1 MPRLRPRVSLLRDS
15 DWLACS
21 RCWGRLV
28 TAAKLITRGR
38 GIRYVCELWL
48 LLNALLLF
56 ANGWA
61 QPAPL
66 ISQVTITGNQ
76 RVETDAIRVHITSQA
91 GQPLNPAAVDS
102 DIKSIYR
109 MGFFT
114 QVNAYVKREPSG
126 AVLTFVV
133 TEEPLVSE
141 IRFGGMTKISPSDE
155 QIVNAMALHSG
166 SLLDRVRVN
175 TTARNIAGVYQVKGY
190 LDAQVTSRTVPGAN
204 NTAILVFDVKEGPQ
218 VEVASVEFVCN
229 HHFNSRLL
237 RAAIQTKS
245 HSVFSWITGSGILDQ
260 KKLQD
265 DVDHLTAYYYSEGY
279 LNAHVGYPTLTR
291 HGNSLTVT
299 FDISEGPRYQVGAV
313 NLAGDLRAPR
323 ADLQHL
329 LTLKAGQP
337 FSSTTMQHD
346 VLTLSDFY
354 SSRGYAYVNVDPRTA
369 VNPSAHLVDVDY
381 NINPG
386 REVLVDRINITG
398 NTKTSDKVIRRELL
412 IQEQEPYSTE
422 EIQKSKHR
430 LDALGYFSNTRI
442 STEPGPTP
450 DKIDLDVAV
459 QEANTA
465 SLQVGGGYDSYSS
478 VFGNF
483 IVSNSN
489 LFGGGE
495 SASASAQIGFLYQD
509 FNINYTE
516 PWFLDMPLTASVS
529 LFYDKLYLFSFN
541 QTNTGFQLNTGYPLA
556 ELGFKKLGPFSLE
569 DITLGLGYQF
579 ESVGI
584 SGLPQLTTFEI
595 LRYKG
600 YSRVSEIMPSIRRFT
615 VDNPLDPRSGSVTNL
630 NVELAGLG
638 GTSFVKGLFHSR
650 FFYSFIRSP
659 RWGEW
664 VFSPGVTYGI
674 GTSLSGNKGSELP
687 LYERFFPGGLGGG
700 GDVRGYQIYSL
711 GPQVTLFNP
720 QGVPFG
726 IEQVGGSQELLLSGE
741 ATFPILQSF
750 GLRGATFIDAGN
762 SFFLH
767 QSITLNGLQAAYG
780 IGIRWRSPFG
790 PIAVDIARPINPRPN
805 DKSTVFDFGAG
816 TPL

>member
-1 MPRLRPRVSLLRDS
+1 
-15 DWLACS
+15 
-21 RCWGRLV
+21 V
-28 TAAKLITRGR
+28 TAANLITGR
-38 GIRYVCELWL
+38 CAIRYLCELCL
-48 LLNALLLF
+48 LLDALLLV

-61 QPAPL
+61 QPGPV
-66 ISQVTITGNQ
+66 ISQITIVGNQ
-76 RVETDAIRVHITSQA
+76 RVEADAIRVHITSQT
-91 GQPLNPAAVDS
+91 GQPLNPATVDS

-114 QVNAYVKREPSG
+114 RVNAYVKREPSG
-126 AVLTFVV
+126 ATLTFVV

-166 SLLDRVRVN
+166 SLLDRVRVK
-175 TTARNIAGVYQVKGY
+175 TTARNIADVYQAKGY
-190 LDAQVTSRTVPGAN
+190 LDARVTSRTVPGPS
-204 NTAILVFDVKEGPQ
+204 NTVILVFDVNEGPP
-218 VEVASVEFVCN
+218 VEISSVHFVGN
-229 HHFNSRLL
+229 RHFSSRLL
-237 RAAIQTKS
+237 QSAIQTRP
-245 HSVFSWITGSGILDQ
+245 HSILSWITGSGILDQ

-279 LNAHVGYPTLTR
+279 LNAHVGYPALAR

-299 FDISEGPRYQVGAV
+299 FDISEGPRYEVSTIG
-313 NLAGDLRAPR
+313 LTGDLRVPKTE
-323 ADLQHL
+323 LQHL

-354 SSRGYAYVNVDPRTA
+354 SNLGYAYVNVDPRTS
-369 VNPSAHLVDVDY
+369 VNPSAHQVEVDY

-398 NTKTSDKVIRRELL
+398 NTKTSDKVIRRELV
-412 IQEQEPYSTE
+412 IQEQEPYSTQK
-422 EIQKSKHR
+422 IQKSKQR

-442 STEPGPTP
+442 STEPGPNP

-483 IVSNSN
+483 IISNSN

-495 SASASAQIGFLYQD
+495 SASASAQIGFLYRD

-516 PWFLDMPLTASVS
+516 PWFLDMPLTVGLSG
-529 LFYDKLYLFSFN
+529 FYDKLYLFSFN
-541 QTNTGFQLNTGYPLA
+541 QDNTGFQINTGYPLA

-569 DITLGLGYQF
+569 DINLGLGYQF

-584 SGLPQLTTFEI
+584 SGLSEFTTFEI
-595 LRYKG
+595 SRYKG
-600 YSRVSEIMPSIRRFT
+600 YTQVSEIMPSIRRFT
-615 VDNPLDPRSGSVTNL
+615 VDNPLDPRSGSVVNL
-630 NVELAGLG
+630 NMELAGLG
-638 GTSFVKGLFHSR
+638 GTSFVKGLVHSR
-650 FFYSFIRSP
+650 FFFSFLKSP

-674 GTSLSGNKGSELP
+674 GTSLSGNNGSELP

-720 QGVPFG
+720 QGAPFG

-741 ATFPILQSF
+741 TTFPILQSF
-750 GLRGATFIDAGN
+750 GIRGAVFLDAGN
-762 SFFLH
+762 SWFLT
-767 QSITLNGLQAAYG
+767 QSPSLNGLQAAAG
-780 IGIRWRSPFG
+780 FGIRWRSPFG
-790 PIAVDIARPINPRPN
+790 PIAVDLAFPINPRPN
-805 DKSTVFDFGAG
+805 DQSTVFDFGAG

>member
-1 MPRLRPRVSLLRDS
+1 MIV
-15 DWLACS
+15 
-21 RCWGRLV
+21 
-28 TAAKLITRGR
+28 
-38 GIRYVCELWL
+38 
-48 LLNALLLF
+48 

-61 QPAPL
+61 QPVPVL
-66 ISQVTITGNQ
+66 SQITIIGNQ
-76 RVETDAIRVHITSQA
+76 RVETDAIRVHISSQV
-91 GQPLNPAAVDS
+91 GQPLNSATVDS

-114 QVNAYVKREPSG
+114 QVNAYVKRQPSG

-155 QIVNAMALHSG
+155 QVVNAMALHSG
-166 SLLDRVRVN
+166 SLLDRARAK
-175 TTARNIAGVYQVKGY
+175 TTARNIADIYQAKGY
-190 LDAQVTSRTVPGAN
+190 LDAQVTWRTAPGPN
-204 NTAILVFDVKEGPQ
+204 NTVLLVFDVNEGPQ
-218 VEVASVEFVCN
+218 VEISSVRFVGN
-229 HHFNSRLL
+229 QHFSSRLL
-237 RAAIQTKS
+237 QAAIQTRP
-245 HSVFSWITGSGILDQ
+245 HSILSWITGSGILDQ

-265 DVDHLTAYYYSEGY
+265 DVDHLTAYYYSAGY

-291 HGNSLTVT
+291 HGNSLMVT
-299 FDISEGPRYQVGAV
+299 FDISEGPRYQVGTV
-313 NLAGDLRAPR
+313 DLTGDLRVPKSE
-323 ADLQHL
+323 LQPL
-329 LTLKAGQP
+329 LTLKVGQP

-354 SSRGYAYVNVDPRTA
+354 SNRGYAYVNVDPRTA
-369 VNPSAHLVDVDY
+369 VNPSAHQVEVDY

-398 NTKTSDKVIRRELL
+398 NTKTSDKVIRRELV
-412 IQEQEPYSTE
+412 IQEQEPYSTQK
-422 EIQKSKHR
+422 IQKSKQR

-442 STEPGPTP
+442 STEPGPAP

-483 IVSNSN
+483 IVSNTN

-495 SASASAQIGFLYQD
+495 SASASAQIGFLYQN
-509 FNINYTE
+509 FNLNYTE

-541 QTNTGFQLNTGYPLA
+541 QTNTGFQINTGYPLS
-556 ELGFKKLGPFSLE
+556 ELGFKKLGPLSLE

-584 SGLPQLTTFEI
+584 SGLPEFTTFEI
-595 LRYKG
+595 ARYKG
-600 YSRVSEIMPSIRRFT
+600 YTQISEVMPSIRRFT

-638 GTSFVKGLFHSR
+638 GTSFVKGIFHSR
-650 FFYSFIRSP
+650 FFFSYIKSP

-664 VFSPGVTYGI
+664 VFSPGITYGI
-674 GTSLSGNKGSELP
+674 GTSLSGNNGSELP

-720 QGVPFG
+720 QGAPFG

-741 ATFPILQSF
+741 TTFPILQSF
-750 GLRGATFIDAGN
+750 GIRGAAFIDAGN
-762 SFFLH
+762 SFFLN
-767 QSITLNGLQAAYG
+767 QPNQTISINGLQAAAG
-780 IGIRWRSPFG
+780 FGIRWRSPFG
-790 PIAVDIARPINPRPN
+790 PIAVDLAFPLNPRPN
-805 DKSTVFDFGAG
+805 DQSAVFDFGAG
-816 TPL
+816 APL

>member
-1 MPRLRPRVSLLRDS
+1 M
-15 DWLACS
+15 
-21 RCWGRLV
+21 
-28 TAAKLITRGR
+28 TAANLITRR
-38 GIRYVCELWL
+38 WSIRYLCELWL
-48 LLNALLLF
+48 LLDVLLLVG
-56 ANGWA
+56 NGWA
-61 QPAPL
+61 QPAPV
-66 ISQVTITGNQ
+66 ISQITIIGNQ
-76 RVETDAIRVHITSQA
+76 RVETDAIRVHISSQT
-91 GQPLNPAAVDS
+91 GQPLNSATVDS

-114 QVNAYVKREPSG
+114 RVNAYVKQQPSG

-155 QIVNAMALHSG
+155 QVVNAMALHSG

-175 TTARNIAGVYQVKGY
+175 TTARNIADIYQAKGY
-190 LDAQVTSRTVPGAN
+190 LDARVTSRTVPGQN
-204 NTAILVFDVKEGPQ
+204 NTAILVFDVNEGPQ
-218 VEVASVEFVCN
+218 VEISSVRFVGN
-229 HHFNSRLL
+229 QHFSSRQLQD
-237 RAAIQTKS
+237 AIQTRP
-245 HSVFSWITGSGILDQ
+245 HSIMSWITGGGILDQ

-265 DVDHLTAYYYSEGY
+265 DVDHLTAYYYSTGY
-279 LNAHVGYPTLTR
+279 LNAHVGYPALAR

-299 FDISEGPRYQVGAV
+299 FDISEGPRYQVGTV
-313 NLAGDLRAPR
+313 DLTGDLRVPKTELR
-323 ADLQHL
+323 PL
-329 LTLKAGQP
+329 LTLKVGQP

-354 SSRGYAYVNVDPRTA
+354 SNRGYAYVNVDPRTS
-369 VNPSAHLVDVDY
+369 VNPSAHQVEVDY

-398 NTKTSDKVIRRELL
+398 NTKTSDKVIRRELV
-412 IQEQEPYSTE
+412 IQEQEPYSTQQ
-422 EIQKSKHR
+422 IQKSKQR

-442 STEPGPTP
+442 STEPGPAP

-483 IVSNSN
+483 IVSNTN

-516 PWFLDMPLTASVS
+516 PWFLDMPLTLSIS

-541 QTNTGFQLNTGYPLA
+541 QTNTGFQVNTGYPLA
-556 ELGFKKLGPFSLE
+556 ELGFRKIGRLSLE

-584 SGLPQLTTFEI
+584 SGLPDFSTFQI

-600 YSRVSEIMPSIRRFT
+600 YTQVSEITPSIRRFT
-615 VDNPLDPRSGSVTNL
+615 VDNPLDPRSGSVINL
-630 NVELAGLG
+630 NLELAGLG

-650 FFYSFIRSP
+650 FFFSYLKSP

-674 GTSLSGNKGSELP
+674 GTSLGGHNGSELP

-726 IEQVGGSQELLLSGE
+726 IEQVGGSHELLLSGE
-741 ATFPILQSF
+741 TTFPIIQSF
-750 GLRGATFIDAGN
+750 GIRGAVFIDAGN
-762 SFFLH
+762 SFFLN
-767 QSITLNGLQAAYG
+767 QSISLDALQAASG
-780 IGIRWRSPFG
+780 FGIRWRSPFG
-790 PIAVDIARPINPRPN
+790 PIAVDIALPINPRPN
-805 DKSTVFDFGAG
+805 DRSVAFDFGAG
-816 TPL
+816 APL

>member
-1 MPRLRPRVSLLRDS
+1 M
-15 DWLACS
+15 
-21 RCWGRLV
+21 
-28 TAAKLITRGR
+28 TAANLTTCQRD
-38 GIRYVCELWL
+38 IRYLYIFLWL
-48 LLNALLLF
+48 LDVLLLV
-56 ANGWA
+56 APGWA
-61 QPAPL
+61 QPAPV
-66 ISQVTITGNQ
+66 ISQVRIVGNQ
-76 RVETDAIRVHITSQA
+76 RVETDAIRVQISSQA
-91 GQPLNPAAVDS
+91 GQPSNPATVDS

-114 QVNAYVKREPSG
+114 RVNAYVKQPPSG
-126 AVLTFVV
+126 VVLTFVV

-141 IRFGGMTKISPSDE
+141 IRFGGMTKISPSDD
-155 QIVNAMALHSG
+155 QVVNAMALHSG

-175 TTARNIAGVYQVKGY
+175 TTARNIADIYQAKGY
-190 LDAQVTSRTVPGAN
+190 LDARVTSRTVPGPN
-204 NTAILVFDVKEGPQ
+204 NTVILVFDVNEGPQ
-218 VEVASVEFVCN
+218 VQISSVQFVGN
-229 HHFNSRLL
+229 HHFSNRLL
-237 RAAIQTKS
+237 QAAIQTRP
-245 HSVFSWITGSGILDQ
+245 HSIMSWLTSSGILDQ

-265 DVDHLTAYYYSEGY
+265 DVDHLTAYYYSAGY
-279 LNAHVGYPTLTR
+279 LNARIGYPSLAR
-291 HGNSLTVT
+291 HGNSITVT

-313 NLAGDLRAPR
+313 DLTGDFKVPKAE
-323 ADLQHL
+323 LQHL

-354 SSRGYAYVNVDPRTA
+354 SGRGFAYVNVDPRTS
-369 VNPSAHLVDVDY
+369 VDPSAHRVEVDY
-381 NINPG
+381 TINPG
-386 REVLVDRINITG
+386 SEVLVDRINITG
-398 NTKTSDKVIRRELL
+398 NTKTSDKVIRRELV

-422 EIQKSKHR
+422 KIQKSKQR

-465 SLQVGGGYDSYSS
+465 ALQVGGGYDSYSS

-483 IVSNSN
+483 IISNTN

-495 SASASAQIGFLYQD
+495 SASASAQIGFLYRN
-509 FNINYTE
+509 FNLNYTE

-541 QTNTGFQLNTGYPLA
+541 QTNTGFQINTGYPLA
-556 ELGFKKLGPFSLE
+556 ELGFKKLGPFSLN

-584 SGLPQLTTFEI
+584 SGLSQFTTFDI

-600 YSRVSEIMPSIRRFT
+600 YTQVSEIMPSIRRFT
-615 VDNPLDPRSGSVTNL
+615 VDNPLDPRSGSVTNFNL
-630 NVELAGLG
+630 ELAGLG
-638 GTSFVKGLFHSR
+638 GTSFVKGLFHTR
-650 FFYSFIRSP
+650 FFFPYLKSP

-674 GTSLSGNKGSELP
+674 GTSLGGNKGIELP

-720 QGVPFG
+720 QGAPFG

-741 ATFPILQSF
+741 TTFPILQSF
-750 GLRGATFIDAGN
+750 GIRGALFIDAGN
-762 SFFLH
+762 SFFLN
-767 QSITLNGLQAAYG
+767 QSISLDALQAAAG
-780 IGIRWRSPFG
+780 FGIRWRSPFG
-790 PIAVDIARPINPRPN
+790 PIAVDLAFPMNRRPN
-805 DKSTVFDFGAG
+805 DQSTVFDFGAG
-816 TPL
+816 APL